1 MTTIREAMPLLARHE
16 GEWVGSYIYVDPAGK
31 IVDQH
36 ASHLTCSFPLDGT
49 GDYFQINHY
58 TWDDG
63 KQEEHRFPGMF
74 RDGRIWFDSE
84 RIKGHAWEAD
94 DKTVILTWHY
104 KTDPAN
110 YLYEMIQLSP
120 CGQHR
125 ARTWHW
131 FENGEL
137 VRRTL
142 IKETRLK

>member
-1 MTTIREAMPLLARHE
+1 MAIRDEMPVLVRHE
-16 GEWVGSYIYVDPAGK
+16 GEWVGRYIYVDAAGQ

-36 ASHLTCSFPLDGT
+36 ASHLTCSFPADGS
-49 GDYFQINHY
+49 GDYFQINRY

-63 KQEEHRFPGMF
+63 RTEEHRFPATF
-74 RDGRIWFDSE
+74 KDGKIWFDSE
-84 RIKGHAWEAD
+84 RILGHAWEVD

-104 KTDPAN
+104 KTDPGN

-120 CGQHR
+120 CGNHR

-131 FENGEL
+131 FDNGEL